1 LKLMPILTSALS
13 GLRVA
18 SPAAADAVDSLRL
31 ALLVG
36 YLQSDLYSRALGVA
50 GFVAAPDA
58 TVFGT
63 LSTQETNH
71 VTSLA
76 ALITARLGQVPAKP
90 TFDFTAKGAL
100 PGFAF
105 AANQYETFRMLAQA
119 FEDLS
124 VRAYKGQLQ
133 ALVSDKTAL
142 NAALAIHA
150 VEARHAAEVRRIR
163 GKKGWITGSSREDLP
178 AFLQPIY
185 AGEELTTQGTVDVA
199 AAVGS
204 FGGAEAASQAFDEP
218 LTTAQV
224 TAIITPFIA

>member
-1 LKLMPILTSALS
+1 MPILPPAPP
-13 GLRVA
+13 GVRVV
-18 SPAAADAVDSLRL
+18 SPVAADAVDSLRL
-31 ALLVG
+31 ALLVA
-36 YLQSDLYSRALGVA
+36 YLQSELYSRALATA
-50 GFVAAPDA
+50 GFVVAADA

-63 LSTQETNH
+63 LSAQETNH

-76 ALITARLGQVPAKP
+76 GLITARLGQVPARP

-105 AANQYETFRMLAQA
+105 AANQYETFLMLAQA

-124 VRAYKGQLQ
+124 VRAYKGQVQ
-133 ALVSDKTAL
+133 ALVADKTAL

-163 GKKGWITGSSREDLP
+163 GKKGWVTGSSREDLP
-178 AFLQPIY
+178 AFLQPVY
-185 AGEELTTQGTVDVA
+185 DGEELTTQGTVDVVA
-199 AAVGS
+199 GVGS
-204 FGGAEAASQAFDEP
+204 FGGAETASQAFDEP

-224 TAIITPFIA
+224 TAIITPFIT

>member
-1 LKLMPILTSALS
+1 MMPILPLAQP
-13 GLRVA
+13 
-18 SPAAADAVDSLRL
+18 PAPVVSRDAADVVDSLRL
-31 ALLVG
+31 ALLVA
-36 YLQSDLYSRALGVA
+36 YLQSELYSRALGAA
-50 GFVAAPDA
+50 GFVAAADA

-63 LSTQETNH
+63 LSAQETNH
-71 VTSLA
+71 VTSLT
-76 ALITARLGQVPAKP
+76 ALITARLGVVPPRP

-124 VRAYKGQLQ
+124 VRTYKGQVQ
-133 ALVSDKTAL
+133 ALVADKTAL

-150 VEARHAAEVRRIR
+150 VEARHAAEVRRLR

-199 AAVGS
+199 ASVGS
-204 FGGAEAASQAFDEP
+204 FGGAETASQAFDEP
-218 LTTAQV
+218 LTSAQV
-224 TAIITPFIA
+224 TAIITPFIT

>member
-1 LKLMPILTSALS
+1 VKLMPTIPTAPLGT
-13 GLRVA
+13 RVV
-18 SPAAADAVDSLRL
+18 SPVAADVVDSLRL
-31 ALLVG
+31 VLLVA
-36 YLQSDLYSRALGVA
+36 YLQSELYSRALGTA

-58 TVFGT
+58 IVFGQ

-71 VTSLA
+71 VTSLST
-76 ALITARLGQVPAKP
+76 LIAARLGPVPPRP

-105 AANQYETFRMLAQA
+105 VASQYETFRMLAQA

-124 VRAYKGQLQ
+124 VRAYKGQVQ
-133 ALVSDKTAL
+133 ALVVDKTAL
-142 NAALAIHA
+142 NEALAIHA

-185 AGEELTTQGTVDVA
+185 AGEELTTQGAVDVA
-199 AAVGS
+199 AGVGEL
-204 FGGAEAASQAFDEP
+204 GGAEAASQAFDEP
-218 LTTAQV
+218 LTAAQV

>member
-1 LKLMPILTSALS
+1 MPILP
-13 GLRVA
+13 
-18 SPAAADAVDSLRL
+18 PAAPGVRVVSPVTADAVDSLRL
-31 ALLVG
+31 VLLVA
-36 YLQSDLYSRALGVA
+36 YLQSELYSRAVGAA
-50 GFVAAPDA
+50 GFVAAADA
-58 TVFGT
+58 IVFGT

-71 VTSLA
+71 VASLA
-76 ALITARLGQVPAKP
+76 ALLTARLAPVPPRP
-90 TFDFTAKGAL
+90 TFDFTVKGAL

-105 AANQYETFRMLAQA
+105 AAGQYETFRMLAQA

-124 VRAYKGQLQ
+124 VRTYKGQVQ
-133 ALVSDKTAL
+133 ALVADKTAL

-163 GKKGWITGSSREDLP
+163 GKKGWITGSNREDLP

-199 AAVGS
+199 AGVGEL
-204 FGGAEAASQAFDEP
+204 GGAEAASQAFDEP
-218 LTTAQV
+218 LTAAQV